1 MEKALVSF
9 FSLGVKAKIGYASN
23 LHRCIKLVDIIEF
36 KESSNIVPNVLFSLY
51 IKREI
56 LNL

>member
-1 MEKALVSF
+1 M
-9 FSLGVKAKIGYASN
+9 GYASN
-23 LHRCIKLVDIIEF
+23 LHNCIKLVVIIEF